1 MPSTVGIVASGV
13 IERVGDAVLH
23 SSPFAPGLMAPGAFA
38 RFRPSRPPG
47 SSGVAAQGPDPVVS
61 LLASGVSATAST
73 ATASWTAVAA
83 GTLLTLHI
91 TGDDY
96 ASANPSG
103 WSLAQNQNSGFH
115 GSVFWYKFSNGTETT
130 VTYVIGSA
138 VRSAYA
144 VLAHTNID
152 NAAGLVISNKSNVDG
167 GGGTTAST
175 PSVTPVTG
183 MPARVHAI
191 GQVGFSNS
199 GGLFTT
205 IASWTNSYVEKA
217 ESLTVATPGEA
228 VGVAVLDFNATGSNS
243 TSTAAQSDG
252 APQAFSGII
261 GVFKVA

>member
-1 MPSTVGIVASGV
+1 M
-13 IERVGDAVLH
+13 
-23 SSPFAPGLMAPGAFA
+23 
-38 RFRPSRPPG
+38 
-47 SSGVAAQGPDPVVS
+47 PDPVVS
-61 LLASGVSATAST
+61 VLASGVSATAST

-83 GTLLTLHI
+83 GTLLTLH
-91 TGDDY
+91 TTADDY
-96 ASANPSG
+96 SSANPSG

-138 VRSAYA
+138 VRSAYL

-183 MPARVHAI
+183 MPARVHSI

-199 GGLFTT
+199 GGLFTGVGT
-205 IASWTNSYVEKA
+205 WANSYIEA
-217 ESLTVATPGEA
+217 GESNTVANPGETTA
-228 VGVAVLDFNATGSNS
+228 VATLDFDATGSNS
-243 TSTAAQSDG
+243 TSTSAVVTG

-261 GVFKVA
+261 AVFKVAAVGGQDPDVPILRPLWSPANPVYRM